1 MMRQYFEA
9 VAEAVFAALDEAEQA
24 TLWLS
29 GEQSDFIRFNHGKV
43 RQAGQVKQ
51 CYLTVQLVLGNKHV
65 AQTVT
70 LSHVLDED
78 QHMLLGVLADL
89 RDALGDVAD
98 DPYLLLNTALQS
110 TQRSEA
116 SRLPPAEQIVADIVA
131 AAAGADLVGI
141 LAAGPVYMGFANSL
155 GQRNWHETASW
166 NFDWSLYSHG
176 DKAVKRGSAGTEWD
190 AAALQAAMAEA
201 RAQLALLAR
210 PAKTL
215 APGSYR
221 AYLTPAA
228 VSELV
233 SMLNWGGFSEREMRS
248 KRSSL
253 LKLQAGEV
261 SFSPMLSLSEN
272 TAAGLAPAFQAEGFI
287 KPAEVALVREG
298 KYAGSLVSPRTAR
311 EFDLPSNGAGAG
323 EGSEALDMAAGDLPM
338 ADALKALGTG
348 LYVSNL
354 WYLNFSDRAACRI
367 TGMTRFACFWVE
379 DGQIVAPLNVM
390 RFDDSLFRLL
400 GSELEAL
407 TAERELLVDAGSYG
421 GRSSTSQ
428 RLPGALLRSLNLVL

>member
-1 MMRQYFEA
+1 MRAYFDSLA
-9 VAEAVFAALDEAEQA
+9 STVFAALDPAETA
-24 TLWLS
+24 TVWLA
-29 GEQSDFIRFNHGKV
+29 GESSDFIRFNHGKV
-43 RQAGQVKQ
+43 RQAGQVRQ
-51 CYLTVQLVLGNKHV
+51 CYLSLQLVLGRKQV
-65 AQTVT
+65 TQTVT
-70 LSHVLDED
+70 LSHVADED
-78 QHMLLGVLADL
+78 RASLLGVLAEL
-89 RDALGDVAD
+89 RAALADVAD
-98 DPYLLLNTALQS
+98 DPYLLLNTAPQS
-110 TQRSEA
+110 TEHAEA
-116 SRLPPAEQIVADIVA
+116 NRLPPAETMVADIVA

-141 LAAGPVYMGFANSL
+141 LAAGPVYKGFANSL
-155 GQRNWHETASW
+155 GQRNWHEAASW

-176 DKAVKRGSAGTEWD
+176 DKAVKRGAAGTVWD
-190 AAALQAAMAEA
+190 VAALRHAIAEA
-201 RAQLALLAR
+201 RSQLALLAR

-233 SMLNWGGFSEREMRS
+233 SMLNWGGFSERELRS
-248 KRSSL
+248 KRSPL

-261 SFSPMLSLSEN
+261 AFSALLSLSEN
-272 TAAGLAPAFQAEGFI
+272 TAEGLTPDFQREGFI
-287 KPAEVALVREG
+287 KPGRVELIRSGAF
-298 KYAGSLVSPRTAR
+298 AGSLISPRTAQ
-311 EFDLPSNGAGAG
+311 EFGLASNGASGG
-323 EGSEALDMAAGDLPM
+323 EGSESLDMAAGSLPM
-338 ADALKALGTG
+338 AEALQALGTG

-407 TAERELLVDAGSYG
+407 TAERELLVDAGSYEA
-421 GRSSTSQ
+421 RSTASQ
-428 RLPGALLRSLNLVL
+428 HLPGALLSSFNLVL